1 MENVVG
7 LLHGGLRLTFKLPAG
22 FFPTGMRNRNN
33 PFACDQFLR
42 LEYVPV

>member
-22 FFPTGMRNRNN
+22 FFQQ
-33 PFACDQFLR
+33 ACVIETTR
-42 LEYVPV
+42 